1 MAPTVSLRSL
11 LTYVNN
17 LVSQVPLLNSVPN
30 GIPNSISSLFDVS
43 HPEPVANFPFE
54 ADYDERAAFDGITPY
69 DPLSGAPSC
78 PLDGPISCNNQSA
91 ADSCCFVH
99 PGGRL
104 LLTQFWDEEVHVG
117 GGEEDWTLHGLW
129 PDLCDG
135 SYDQYCGM
143 TPRFNNITAIL
154 EHYDQGELVES
165 MNRYWVAS
173 YGTNE
178 HLWAHEFNKHGTCIN
193 TLAPSCY
200 GESYTPGVEV
210 VDYFVR
216 AFGLFR
222 MLDTFRALQ
231 RVGIEPDSS
240 KSYAL
245 ADVKAALE
253 EFSGSRV
260 ILKCS
265 RHGVLHEAWYVWF
278 VKGSLQSGELVPVR
292 DSFKGDHSNCPAQ
305 LNVPDSRR
313 LANGRQSRLRAA
325 HFVSCPV
332 LVSLVYCDFGAYY
345 LAADGAAVVVSGADG
360 AAARGDDDEDA
371 VSALDLSTLLTG

>member
-1 MAPTVSLRSL
+1 MAPTISLRSL
-11 LTYVNN
+11 LTYANN
-17 LVSQVPLLNSVPN
+17 LVSQVPLLGSVPT
-30 GIPNSISSLFDVS
+30 GIPNSISSLFDLS
-43 HPEPVANFPFE
+43 HPEPVVNFPFE
-54 ADYDERAAFDGITPY
+54 TEYGEQPIFDDITPY

-91 ADSCCFVH
+91 ADSCCFIH

-143 TPRFNNITAIL
+143 TPRFNNITAVL
-154 EHYDQGELVES
+154 EHYGQEELVES
-165 MNRYWVAS
+165 MNRYWIAS

-178 HLWAHEFNKHGTCIN
+178 HLWTHEFNKHGTCIN

-200 GESYTPGVEV
+200 GESYTSGVEV

-240 KSYAL
+240 KTYAL

-253 EFSGSRV
+253 DFSGSRV

-278 VKGSLQSGELVPVR
+278 VKGSLQSGELVPAR

-305 LNVPDSRR
+305 VRYLPK
-313 LANGRQSRLRAA
+313 RAK
-325 HFVSCPV
+325 
-332 LVSLVYCDFGAYY
+332 
-345 LAADGAAVVVSGADG
+345 
-360 AAARGDDDEDA
+360 
-371 VSALDLSTLLTG
+371 